1 MTTLHHIVRLAAI
14 IFLCAIVSPLFGAQ
28 PDVSVPPG
36 STRFML
42 SMPKPEYPPEARSRR
57 ITGRGLYD
65 VTFDTTTGIRTQVKG
80 LESTGSRILDDA
92 AAKTLLRWRARPGNV
107 ARAKIPMTFTLIE

>member
-1 MTTLHHIVRLAAI
+1 MRDVSRLTVIVL
-14 IFLCAIVSPLFGAQ
+14 LCAIASPLSATQ

-42 SMPKPEYPPEARSRR
+42 SMPRPEYPTEARVRR

-65 VTFDTTTGIRTQVKG
+65 VTFNTKSGAATHVEV

-92 AAKTLLRWRARPGNV
+92 AAKALLRWRARPGNV
-107 ARAKIPMTFTLIE
+107 ARAKIPVTFTFIK